1 MCWRNI
7 SYDNGKIGS
16 VMVNMPQFRLRE
28 ASVFSRQ
35 IKTRMPF
42 RFGRSTMT
50 QMPIIHLRL
59 TVEADN
65 GKTLTG
71 VSASGIP
78 PLWFDKAA
86 GKTHADNIQDLSI
99 SLRLALEHY
108 MQLDQAPVWY
118 LHKVAEPPTRKAA
131 AAKGLNELTA
141 GFGVALVDSALI
153 DAACRHSG
161 VTFHSALKANLF
173 GYGADFA
180 AMIPEKPLERIALRH
195 TVGLVDPILDADITE
210 PVNDGL
216 PESLEQVVRHYK
228 AKFFKLKISGDAAAS
243 RERLRRIASVLDTQA
258 GDYRATL
265 DGNEQF
271 HDMGEFAAF
280 IRDAKNDPALANLW
294 HRTLLIEQP
303 VGRGHS
309 LVDAVAE
316 PLKEVDAFKP
326 VIIDESD
333 GSDESVVRALQ
344 LGYRGISAKNCK
356 GVFRTL
362 HSFRL
367 IKELEALGQHSPILS
382 SEDLTNAPIFPLHQD
397 LCVAAA
403 LGIRHSE
410 RNGHHYIIGF
420 DYLSPRE
427 REDALREFPSL
438 YQVREQGSPVVR
450 IEDGFLSLKELNQNG
465 FGTVSEPDWEN
476 LEPVRLPEIP
486 EDVIEER
493 EPATGAN
500 DR

>member
-1 MCWRNI
+1 
-7 SYDNGKIGS
+7 
-16 VMVNMPQFRLRE
+16 MVIMPQFRLRE

-35 IKTRMPF
+35 VKTRMPF
-42 RFGRSTMT
+42 RFGRSTLT
-50 QMPIIHLRL
+50 QMPILHLRL
-59 TVEADN
+59 KVEADN
-65 GKTLTG
+65 GKMITG

-86 GKTHADNIQDLSI
+86 GKTHADNIQDLST
-99 SLRLALEHY
+99 SLRLALDQY
-108 MQLDQAPVWY
+108 MQLDEAPVWY
-118 LHKVAEPPTRKAA
+118 LHKVAEPIVRKSA
-131 AAKGLNELTA
+131 AAKGLNDLTA
-141 GFGVALVDSALI
+141 GFGVALTDSALI
-153 DAACRHSG
+153 DAACRHTG
-161 VTFHSALKANLF
+161 ATFHRALKENIL
-173 GYGADFA
+173 GYGTDFA
-180 AMIPEKPLERIALRH
+180 EMIPSAPLERIALRH
-195 TVGLVDPILDADITE
+195 TVGLVDPIFDRDITA

-216 PESLEQVVRHYK
+216 PESLEQVVRHYR
-228 AKFFKLKISGDAAAS
+228 AQFFKIKISGDAAES
-243 RERLRRIASVLDTQA
+243 RDRLRRIASVLDAQA

-271 HDMGEFAAF
+271 HDMVEFAAF
-280 IRDAKNDPALANLW
+280 IRDASRDPALRNLW
-294 HRTLLIEQP
+294 HRTLFIEQP

-333 GSDESVVRALQ
+333 GSDESVARALS

-362 HSFRL
+362 HSYRM
-367 IKELEALGQHSPILS
+367 IKELEAQGKHSPILS
-382 SEDLTNAPIFPLHQD
+382 SEDLTNTPIVSLHQD

-420 DYLSPRE
+420 DFLTPKE
-427 REDALREFPSL
+427 KEDALREFPSL
-438 YQVREQGSPVVR
+438 YRLREDAQGRETGSPVVR
-450 IEDGFLSLKELNQNG
+450 IEDGFISLKELNQTG
-465 FGTVSEPDWEN
+465 FGTASEPDWEN

-486 EDVIEER
+486 EDVIEEQGPR
-493 EPATGAN
+493 
-500 DR
+500 